1 VRAWR
6 RPLAAACDE
15 FLRAGFLIEKLV
27 EPRPVPE
34 MASRD
39 PESYARLERAPAFIA
54 IRLRPTPDA
63 FR

>member
-1 VRAWR
+1 
-6 RPLAAACDE
+6 
-15 FLRAGFLIEKLV
+15 LRAGFLIEKLV